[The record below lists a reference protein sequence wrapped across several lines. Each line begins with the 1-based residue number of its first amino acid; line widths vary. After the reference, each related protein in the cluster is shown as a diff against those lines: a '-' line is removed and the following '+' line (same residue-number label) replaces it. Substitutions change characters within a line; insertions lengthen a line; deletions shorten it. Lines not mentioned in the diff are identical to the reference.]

1 MSAAQSQN
9 QRPLSDL
16 PQRRATYVSLLGIF
30 AGLYAAFSAREHKK
44 GQELDIGAKDLALLG
59 LATYRT
65 GRVVAFDAVS
75 EPLRAPVTEERD
87 GGVQPKGSGVQ
98 RALGELVSCPTCIGT
113 WIAAGSVYGLR
124 VAPRPTR
131 PFLAFTAGGV
141 AELLDHATQALD
153 KVGRAAEARTTQ
165 SPGNSGQ

>member
-1 MSAAQSQN
+1 MSETQGQDPQPS
-9 QRPLSDL
+9 PDL
-16 PQRRATYVSLLGIF
+16 PQRRATYLALIGIF
-30 AGLYAAFSAREHKK
+30 AGLYAAFSAREHKQ

-59 LATYRT
+59 LATFRT
-65 GRVVAFDAVS
+65 GRVIAFDAVT

-98 RALGELVSCPTCIGT
+98 RVFGELLSCPTCIGT

-131 PFLAFTAGGV
+131 TFLAFMAAGGV
-141 AELLDHATQALD
+141 AEVLDYATQALD
-153 KVGRAAEARTTQ
+153 KAGRAAEARTKQ
-165 SPGNSGQ
+165 VSEGSG